1 MNKLL
6 FFILFSSLFLLHAK
20 EMSDGD
26 LRILAKNNGLK
37 STPTTYQEIQTIAK
51 KANNTLTPQKI
62 NLGRTLFFEPLLS
75 RDETLTCASCHKLSE
90 GGDDNL
96 PTAIGYQKRA
106 NPKHLNSPT
115 VLDASLSKFLFWDG
129 RARSVEEQAGGPIQ
143 THFEMDLAPKELVQ
157 RLKKSAMYQK
167 AFEDAF
173 GDEITF
179 KNIKKAIGAFERTL
193 LTRGK
198 YDEFLDGNDNAI
210 NQKAKKGLVLFIK
223 KGCVKC
229 HYGTALGGEKMQK
242 FPKYS
247 DHFPFKNIGGFKG
260 QDGKQII
267 RVPLL
272 RNITK
277 TAPYYHNG
285 SIKSLFEVIKIEA
298 RFNMGKKLKKE
309 QINDILEFLKTLD
322 GEIVDFGI
330 NG

>member
-210 NQKAKKGLVLFIK
+210 NQKAKKRI
-223 KGCVKC
+223 
-229 HYGTALGGEKMQK
+229 GTVYQKRLCKM
-242 FPKYS
+242 
-247 DHFPFKNIGGFKG
+247 
-260 QDGKQII
+260 
-267 RVPLL
+267 PLW
-272 RNITK
+272 
-277 TAPYYHNG
+277 NG
-285 SIKSLFEVIKIEA
+285 TWRRKDAKIS
-298 RFNMGKKLKKE
+298 K
-309 QINDILEFLKTLD
+309 I
-322 GEIVDFGI
+322 
-330 NG
+330 